1 MKIVKTLTAGLCAV
15 SLSSAWAGPSA
26 PPAPLEAAVEEAT
39 SLGVNV
45 SVGYDSE
52 YIFRGVKFADDSVW
66 AQVDYAYDLTENLA
80 FDIGAWYETSASDQY
95 DELNLWAGLSTSL
108 GPIDLSAGFL
118 WYYFPPVGTG
128 ASSDTQEVF
137 YSLGYDLYGFTLGFT
152 HAYDFVPEGHY
163 FQLAVGRSIALTEAL
178 SLDLS
183 AGISYNYDY
192 FLDGNGW
199 NNVDLSAGLPIALSD
214 SATLT
219 PYIAYSH
226 ALDVLEDSGVDDYFY
241 GGVSLSVS
249 F

>member
-1 MKIVKTLTAGLCAV
+1 METI
-15 SLSSAWAGPSA
+15 
-26 PPAPLEAAVEEAT
+26 VEEPT
-39 SLGVNV
+39 SIGASI
-45 SVGYDSE
+45 SVGYDSS

-66 AQVDYAYDLTENLA
+66 GQVDYAYDINDNLA
-80 FDIGAWYETSASDQY
+80 FDVGAWYESSASDQY
-95 DELNLWAGLSTSL
+95 DELNLWAGLSSSL
-108 GPIDLSAGFL
+108 GPVDLSLGFI
-118 WYYFPPVGTG
+118 WYYFPSVGTG
-128 ASSDTQEVF
+128 VTGDTQEVF
-137 YSLGYDLYGFTLGFT
+137 YSLGYDLYGFSLGFT

-163 FQLAVGRSIALTEAL
+163 FQFAVGRSFALTDTIG
-178 SLDLS
+178 LDLS

-214 SATLT
+214 TATLT

-226 ALDVLEDSGVDDYFY
+226 ALDVLEDSGVDDYLY